1 MKTNNKSN
9 KRSILS
15 LAELAHHPLAN
26 IKNIDTSNKPIQNLN
41 EVQDEYKEETTEL
54 QIDPVLEIRK
64 GILDNLMSLDITE
77 SEVELLLRN
86 SLPKDWPSILASQV
100 KLSCEEL
107 MVAAPLQEI
116 EPKKKTPI
124 KDALSTTKKA
134 LGEIRDVLHDINRDK
149 TIIDI
154 SQTPEF
160 KQDVIDEG
168 NKLIKSMTT
177 PKVPAWAQR

>member
-9 KRSILS
+9 KRTILS

-26 IKNIDTSNKPIQNLN
+26 IKNIDTANKPIQNLN
-41 EVQDEYKEETTEL
+41 EIQDEYKEDTTEF

-64 GILDNLMSLDITE
+64 GIIDNLMALDITE
-77 SEVELLLRN
+77 SEVELLLKN
-86 SLPKDWPSILASQV
+86 SVPKDWPSILASQV

-107 MVAAPLQEI
+107 IVVAPVQEI
-116 EPKKKTPI
+116 ETEKKTPI
-124 KDALSTTKKA
+124 KDALSTTKKV
-134 LGEIRDVLHDINRDK
+134 LGEIRDVLHDAGRDK
-149 TIIDI
+149 TAIDL

-168 NKLIKSMTT
+168 NKLMESMST
-177 PKVPAWAQR
+177 PKTPAWLIG